1 MISEKEDYD
10 FVMQDLLDKEYTAI
24 QPLGNGAFGE
34 DVASIIIRKSS
45 WHLQKCTWLILK
57 HP

>member
-34 DVASIIIRKSS
+34 DVASVIICKSEEEVG
-45 WHLQKCTWLILK
+45 I
-57 HP
+57 